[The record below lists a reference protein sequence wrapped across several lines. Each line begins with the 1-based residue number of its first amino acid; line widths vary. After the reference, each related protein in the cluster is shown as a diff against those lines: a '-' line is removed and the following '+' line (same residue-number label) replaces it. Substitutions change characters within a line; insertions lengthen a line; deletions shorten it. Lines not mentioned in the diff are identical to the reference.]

1 MRACYILLTLLF
13 EVARAQDDQSAKE
26 LVDKLQ
32 EIADMIGQNTPR
44 KISEIE
50 EGASDVA
57 MKYQEA
63 INTVSGIYGEANSKL
78 RTFRGELEQK
88 KGAGDLLR
96 KQMRR
101 YKRAARDRMK
111 ELQGSRQDE
120 YNKFVNKLD
129 AAKNRLLVVK
139 KEVMSASSGLDKY
152 RAKTQSELNNID
164 RLFSTDAQRAE
175 FEISREEKV
184 TNKEFAQQVSA
195 RGLGS
200 REGGNGE
207 ADDEYDE
214 RNELHHL
221 KSAGLRHHRRGASE
235 RRR

>member
-101 YKRAARDRMK
+101 SMFF
-111 ELQGSRQDE
+111 LTPS
-120 YNKFVNKLD
+120 
-129 AAKNRLLVVK
+129 
-139 KEVMSASSGLDKY
+139 
-152 RAKTQSELNNID
+152 
-164 RLFSTDAQRAE
+164 
-175 FEISREEKV
+175 
-184 TNKEFAQQVSA
+184 
-195 RGLGS
+195 
-200 REGGNGE
+200 
-207 ADDEYDE
+207 
-214 RNELHHL
+214 
-221 KSAGLRHHRRGASE
+221 
-235 RRR
+235 